1 MAAFPEGWRVV
12 VHCVLLGLGLAGISP
27 EAKFVLVRL
36 VQLYGVGESITIGV
50 KELAKVSGATDRVV
64 SSALSELVAEDLL
77 ICTPIVIGRGRPKS
91 EYRAS
96 SKLARLLENWNET
109 SNVINRSRI
118 DHLLHAAE
126 ERKGSLSVCNR
137 LLLSTLLLYADQ
149 FGIVREVGV
158 SKLSKVT
165 GLNRERIKAQV
176 HKLIALRVMRG
187 VIPGV
192 TMSVVLGVSKSVYF
206 INFNHDVFP
215 EGSSGTVV
223 LTAISNARVGVGECN
238 EVGALIES
246 AKIGKWLRFERYKKF
261 FGMLPDSDRF
271 NTLARLFSSFAKNGE
286 SPRVLQVRLEE
297 YASMLLSK
305 HWKAFEVGEFRSD
318 DELLMRIKKGFSQGV
333 GSGQD
338 PEIDNLLGELFF
350 EFIYEIVVLMARRV
364 QGVILSAK
372 GFPYEIAGLQILPS
386 FDLGGYFGLFS
397 FGRSLLIVP
406 HQEFRAGEC
415 YVMNRNIHGEP
426 VCERFSDEVEL
437 SEEDRY
443 RFGLLTK
450 VHTPTRYR
458 YRG

>member
-1 MAAFPEGWRVV
+1 M
-12 VHCVLLGLGLAGISP
+12 HCVLLGLGLAGISP

-118 DHLLHAAE
+118 DHLLHAATE

-187 VIPGV
+187 VIPGI
-192 TMSVVLGVSKSVYF
+192 TMSVILGVSKSVYF

-215 EGSSGTVV
+215 GGSSGTIV
-223 LTAISNARVGVGECN
+223 LTAISNASGGAGECN

-271 NTLARLFSSFAKNGE
+271 NALAKLFSSFAKNGE
-286 SPRVLQVRLEE
+286 APRVLQVRLEE

-318 DELLMRIKKGFSQGV
+318 DEMLMRIKKDFSKGL
-333 GSGQD
+333 GRD
-338 PEIDNLLGELFF
+338 LEIDGLLGELFF

-372 GFPYEIAGLQILPS
+372 GFPHEISGLQILPS

-397 FGRSLLIVP
+397 VGRSLLIIP

-415 YVMNRNIHGEP
+415 YVMNSNIHGEP

>member
-1 MAAFPEGWRVV
+1 M
-12 VHCVLLGLGLAGISP
+12 HCVLLGLGLAGISP

-118 DHLLHAAE
+118 DHLLRAATE

-187 VIPGV
+187 VIPGI
-192 TMSVVLGVSKSVYF
+192 TLSVILGVSKSVYF

-215 EGSSGTVV
+215 GGSSGTIV
-223 LTAISNARVGVGECN
+223 LTAISNASGGAGECN

-271 NTLARLFSSFAKNGE
+271 NALAKLFSSFAKNGE
-286 SPRVLQVRLEE
+286 APRVLQVRLEE

-318 DELLMRIKKGFSQGV
+318 DEMLMRIKKDFSKGL
-333 GSGQD
+333 GRD
-338 PEIDNLLGELFF
+338 LEIDGLLGELFF

-372 GFPYEIAGLQILPS
+372 GFPHEISGLQILPS

-397 FGRSLLIVP
+397 VGRSLLIIP

-415 YVMNRNIHGEP
+415 YVMNSNIHGEP

>member
-1 MAAFPEGWRVV
+1 M
-12 VHCVLLGLGLAGISP
+12 HCVLLGLGLAGICA

-36 VQLYGVGESITIGV
+36 VQLYGLGESITIGV

-118 DHLLHAAE
+118 DHLLHAATE

-187 VIPGV
+187 VIPGI
-192 TMSVVLGVSKSVYF
+192 TMSVILGVSKSVYF

-215 EGSSGTVV
+215 GGSSGTIV
-223 LTAISNARVGVGECN
+223 LTAISNASVGVGECN

-261 FGMLPDSDRF
+261 FGMLPDGDRF
-271 NTLARLFSSFAKNGE
+271 NSLARLFSSFAKNGE

-318 DELLMRIKKGFSQGV
+318 DEMLMRIKKDFSKGL
-333 GSGQD
+333 GRD
-338 PEIDNLLGELFF
+338 LEIDGLLGELFF

-372 GFPYEIAGLQILPS
+372 GFPHEISGLQILPS

-397 FGRSLLIVP
+397 VGRSLLIIP

-415 YVMNRNIHGEP
+415 YVMNSNIHGEP

>member
-1 MAAFPEGWRVV
+1 MLHSVFAA
-12 VHCVLLGLGLAGISP
+12 A
-27 EAKFVLVRL
+27 
-36 VQLYGVGESITIGV
+36 
-50 KELAKVSGATDRVV
+50 
-64 SSALSELVAEDLL
+64 
-77 ICTPIVIGRGRPKS
+77 
-91 EYRAS
+91 
-96 SKLARLLENWNET
+96 
-109 SNVINRSRI
+109 
-118 DHLLHAAE
+118 
-126 ERKGSLSVCNR
+126 VCNR

-206 INFNHDVFP
+206 INFNHNVFP
-215 EGSSGTVV
+215 EGSSGTIV
-223 LTAISNARVGVGECN
+223 LTAISTASGGVGECN

-261 FGMLPDSDRF
+261 FGILPDSDRF
-271 NTLARLFSSFAKNGE
+271 NSLARLFSSFAKNGE
-286 SPRVLQVRLEE
+286 SPRVLQVKLEE

-318 DELLMRIKKGFSQGV
+318 DELLMRIKKGFSKGV
-333 GSGQD
+333 GLGQD
-338 PEIDNLLGELFF
+338 LEIDNLLGELFF
-350 EFIYEIVVLMARRV
+350 EFIYEVVVLMARRV

-426 VCERFSDEVEL
+426 VCERFSEEVEL

-458 YRG
+458 YRYRG

>member
-1 MAAFPEGWRVV
+1 M
-12 VHCVLLGLGLAGISP
+12 HCVLLGLGLAGISP

-77 ICTPIVIGRGRPKS
+77 ICTTIVIGRGRPKS

-118 DHLLHAAE
+118 DHLLRAATE

-187 VIPGV
+187 VIPGI
-192 TMSVVLGVSKSVYF
+192 TMSVILGVSKSVYF

-215 EGSSGTVV
+215 GGSSGTIV
-223 LTAISNARVGVGECN
+223 LTAISNASGGAGECN

-271 NTLARLFSSFAKNGE
+271 NALAKLFSSFAKNGE
-286 SPRVLQVRLEE
+286 APRVLQVRLEE

-318 DELLMRIKKGFSQGV
+318 DEMLMRIKKDFSKGL
-333 GSGQD
+333 GRD
-338 PEIDNLLGELFF
+338 LEIDGLLGELFF

-372 GFPYEIAGLQILPS
+372 GFPHEISGLQILPS

-397 FGRSLLIVP
+397 VGRSLLIIP

-415 YVMNRNIHGEP
+415 YVMNSNIHGEP

>member
-1 MAAFPEGWRVV
+1 M
-12 VHCVLLGLGLAGISP
+12 HCVLLGLGLAGISP

-36 VQLYGVGESITIGV
+36 VQLYGLGESITIGV

-118 DHLLHAAE
+118 DHLLRAATE

-187 VIPGV
+187 VIPGI
-192 TMSVVLGVSKSVYF
+192 TMSVILGVSKSVYF

-215 EGSSGTVV
+215 GGSSGTIV
-223 LTAISNARVGVGECN
+223 LTAISNASGGAGECN

-271 NTLARLFSSFAKNGE
+271 NALAKLFSSFAKNGE
-286 SPRVLQVRLEE
+286 APRVLQVRLEE

-318 DELLMRIKKGFSQGV
+318 DEMLMRIKKDFSKGL
-333 GSGQD
+333 GRD
-338 PEIDNLLGELFF
+338 LEIDGLLGELFF

-372 GFPYEIAGLQILPS
+372 GFPHEISGLQILPS

-397 FGRSLLIVP
+397 VGRSLLIIP

-415 YVMNRNIHGEP
+415 YVMNSNIHGEP